1 MSMEELRKKPPSLNL
16 LRMGMFC
23 WLSLS
28 LHASAVSA
36 DPLTVLKIS
45 RSLSSAE
52 APIFSLKQLDGQTVH
67 SKDLRGK
74 VVVLNFW
81 ATWCGPC
88 KEEMPALDRLR
99 RQFDPNDLAVYTV
112 TTDLQ
117 RDGITAFMSHLE
129 LGLPVLLDED
139 KDVSSAFLVRGLP
152 TTVLIGRDGTLAG
165 RAVGPRAWDSPEAV
179 ALVRA
184 LAESAP

>member
-1 MSMEELRKKPPSLNL
+1 MLLGLLACAVVPSAL
-16 LRMGMFC
+16 
-23 WLSLS
+23 
-28 LHASAVSA
+28 AEAVL
-36 DPLTVLKIS
+36 DPIKALKIS
-45 RSLSSAE
+45 RTASGSE
-52 APIFSLKQLDGQTVH
+52 APVFSLTQLDGQEVQ

-99 RQFDPNDLAVYTV
+99 RQFDQKDVAVYTI

-117 RDGITAFMSHLE
+117 RDGIKAFMDHLG

-152 TTVLIGRDGTLAG
+152 TTVLIGRDGKLVG

-184 LAESAP
+184 LTEPVP